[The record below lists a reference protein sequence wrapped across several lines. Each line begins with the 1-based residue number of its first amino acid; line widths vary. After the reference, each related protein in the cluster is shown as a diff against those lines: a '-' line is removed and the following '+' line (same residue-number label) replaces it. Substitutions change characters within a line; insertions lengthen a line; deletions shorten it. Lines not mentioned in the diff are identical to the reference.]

1 MDIKMKNLERKTEKA
16 VYKQKLVQERQKRE
30 QRRLERLTEYNR
42 KRKELL
48 K

>member
-1 MDIKMKNLERKTEKA
+1 MKNLERKTEKA
-16 VYKQKLVQERQKRE
+16 VYEQKLVQERQKRE